1 MAFFRKIKVVL
12 EMIKFEHSVFALP
25 FALTGALL
33 ALQNNSLGFSQT
45 WAKIG
50 WITLAMV
57 SARSAA
63 MTLNRV
69 IDADI
74 DSRNPRTRM
83 RAIPTKVLSRSFAW
97 GFTVFCSAVF
107 VISTAMLNSLC
118 LKLAP
123 LALVIVFG
131 YSYTKRFTVL
141 SHLVLGLAIG
151 IAPTAAWIA
160 IRGTLDTVILILT
173 AAVMFWVAGF
183 DIIYSCQDREFDTTE
198 NLYSLPRALGVSS
211 ALWVSRLL
219 HFLMVGL
226 LEALALIFQ
235 LGVLSHVGIV
245 VIAVLLIYEHS
256 LVRPNDLS
264 RVNVAFF
271 TVNGFIGVL
280 FSLFWGVDIIWM
292 SP

>member
-1 MAFFRKIKVVL
+1 
-12 EMIKFEHSVFALP
+12 MIKFEHSVFALP

-33 ALQNNSLGFSQT
+33 ALQNNTLDFSQT
-45 WAKIG
+45 WGKIA

-69 IDADI
+69 IDAEI

-83 RAIPTKVLSRSFAW
+83 RAIPTKVLSKSFAW
-97 GFTVFCSAVF
+97 GFIAFCSAVF
-107 VISTAMLNSLC
+107 VIATAMLNSLC

-123 LALVIVFG
+123 LALVIMFG
-131 YSYTKRFTVL
+131 YSYTKRFTAL

-183 DIIYSCQDREFDTTE
+183 DIIYSCQDREFDTAE
-198 NLYSLPRALGVSS
+198 DLYSLPRTLGASS
-211 ALWVSRLL
+211 ALWVARLL

-235 LGVLSHVGIV
+235 LGFLSHVGIV
-245 VIAVLLIYEHS
+245 VVAALLIYEHS
-256 LVRPNDLS
+256 LVRPNDFS